1 MILLE
6 IYSQVSWEYS
16 FPLQLLD
23 KQQALLCFSHPAFGC
38 YALYKEEEWL
48 PNLFWLHITVGL
60 NLIVMVNTVQEVM
73 NTTVLNT
80 ELEQKMF

>member
-1 MILLE
+1 MILQE

-16 FPLQLLD
+16 FLLQLLD
-23 KQQALLCFSHPAFGC
+23 EQQALLGFSHPAFGC
-38 YALYKEEEWL
+38 YALHKEEKWL
-48 PNLFWLHITVGL
+48 PNLFWLHITVVL
-60 NLIVMVNTVQEVM
+60 NLIIMINTVQEFM